1 MPVKHYKGFK
11 YHLAKT
17 GYYILTGRGGP
28 RRKRYKS
35 EARLKRAIDIWEH
48 EQYKRDK
55 VKF

>member
-35 EARLKRAIDIWEH
+35 EARLKRAIDIWERQ
-48 EQYKRDK
+48 QYKRDK
-55 VKF
+55 IKF